1 MIISGTKGCLC
12 IYWNDLLI
20 AGFPLSKRNPYDR
33 YKLSAEDLILDALR
47 KGRNMKDL
55 IHQFTSICH
64 MTYMKKK
71 DKKKISSFDLQV
83 CCHCILALIRL
94 QIHDED
100 DLVLIAPKRKSVKR
114 NNKLALLNN

>member
-12 IYWNDLLI
+12 IYWNDLLL

-55 IHQFTSICH
+55 IHQFTSICII
-64 MTYMKKK
+64 TYLKKR
-71 DKKKISSFDLQV
+71 DKKKIGSFDLQV

-94 QIHDED
+94 QAHDEE

>member
-1 MIISGTKGCLC
+1 MIISGSKGCLC
-12 IYWNDLLI
+12 IYWNDLLL

-55 IHQFTSICH
+55 IHQFRSICQ
-64 MTYMKKK
+64 MTYLRKK

-83 CCHCILALIRL
+83 CFHCILALIRL
-94 QIHDED
+94 QIYDED

-114 NNKLALLNN
+114 HNKLTPLNN

>member
-114 NNKLALLNN
+114 NNKLSLLNN